1 MDGPLSPHA
10 SLKTKLGNKL
20 GSDKCDLT
28 YADLHSEIIRNTDN
42 SQRTSVRLHQKQ
54 RAGNNSLQNEELVKY
69 MSKLPDYLEKGGNL
83 QDKALSVGVLNWR
96 SLEKWLNNNKQLHSS
111 STRCSPSSSSNSF
124 FSTDESSNL
133 SSRGQS
139 CSPARPKMQRHTLQ
153 FHFNASPQYTKSFD
167 ENVGKFP
174 DMKAIPSNPLKGS
187 QDIQRKYHAFSKYPS
202 GMKLRE
208 CKRIDSDQHST
219 PEIKASPGFKNCGAP
234 LSSKGKTK
242 IRDGESAKEADKLED
257 PCNLIR
263 QDRPVIHQPRQS
275 IPELKASSLKIHGG
289 PSSSTAKMKIQDGES
304 AKAAEKS
311 EDPYKFILHDC
322 PGKHQKVVLLL
333 PRDDHENRDS
343 AISRLFPSVEMN
355 CQNSRESS
363 RRSFSEGSH
372 SKDIRGKLPDILRH
386 SCPLAC
392 EVDCIY
398 HSQIEQPSSVDPKGV
413 KLPSGSSPCS
423 QISAKVSS
431 SPSRSKMVEEKA
443 SSGSSQCSQISA
455 KVSSSLS
462 RSKVVEEKAST
473 MPKNSAEG
481 SDQKAYVAATKVR
494 NRSPT
499 RRFITGMGRIGRS
512 LSSIDNAAVTQVS
525 SKRVTA
531 KSGEQRAEATG
542 CSDSSTSNN
551 PRAVSTDR
559 SSPLR
564 RLLDP
569 LLKPKA
575 VNSHQH
581 EEPALKDS
589 TSTERRSK
597 TSDGPRERL
606 RKAKLD
612 LAHCRKIDFDDS
624 PLSKTNGSSTVQA
637 LLQVAVKNG
646 LPLFTF
652 AVDNSSDVLAA
663 TVRKLNS
670 STKRDNS
677 WIYTFFAIHEV
688 KKKNGSWL
696 SKGGKGK
703 GHGFIPNVV
712 AQMNVTDVP
721 SPKLST
727 KHSTDQFSIRELVLF
742 AVGLRQTDQQTSDL
756 QPNDE
761 LAAIVVKFSKG
772 IKQDAQQFEKFND
785 LSNVA
790 GNSISENNDENGLPF
805 GHQGCFTATVI
816 LPDGVHGLP
825 SKGEPSPLIQRWE
838 SHGLCD
844 CGGWDLGC
852 KTRILASQTQ
862 SSMRSLSTKAE
873 LSTVRFELFSQGKVG
888 DTRPVFSLSSFK
900 RGIFSVEFSSSLSL
914 LQAFSICI
922 AVLDNRKPS
931 ELSQLGTLFEEKLF
945 EETTS
950 LGVEGT
956 KVPNQ
961 VQVEQHAVTKSSSEF
976 LPAGGLQVP
985 FMRFGHGHHF
995 LKRI

>member
-20 GSDKCDLT
+20 GSDKRDLT
-28 YADLHSEIIRNTDN
+28 YADLHSEIIKNTDN
-42 SQRTSVRLHQKQ
+42 SQRASLRLHQKQ

-69 MSKLPDYLEKGGNL
+69 MSKLPGYLEKGGNL

-96 SLEKWLNNNKQLHSS
+96 SLEKWQNNNKQLHSS
-111 STRCSPSSSSNSF
+111 STRCSPSSSSNSSF

-153 FHFNASPQYTKSFD
+153 FHLNASPQYTKSFD

-174 DMKAIPSNPLKGS
+174 DMKAIASNPLKGP
-187 QDIQRKYHAFSKYPS
+187 QDIQQKYHAFSKYPS

-208 CKRIDSDQHST
+208 CKRIDSDQRST
-219 PEIKASPGFKNCGAP
+219 PEIKASPGFKNYGAP

-242 IRDGESAKEADKLED
+242 IRDGESAKEANKLED

-263 QDRPVIHQPRQS
+263 QDRLVIHQTRQS
-275 IPELKASSLKIHGG
+275 IPELKASGLKIHGG
-289 PSSSTAKMKIQDGES
+289 PLSSTGKMKIQDGES

-311 EDPYKFILHDC
+311 EDPYNFILHDY
-322 PGKHQKVVLLL
+322 PGKHQTVVLLL

-343 AISRLFPSVEMN
+343 AISPLFPSMEMN

-363 RRSFSEGSH
+363 RRSFLEGSH
-372 SKDIRGKLPDILRH
+372 SKDIHDKLPDILRH

-392 EVDCIY
+392 EVDCIDP
-398 HSQIEQPSSVDPKGV
+398 SQIEQSSSVDPKGV
-413 KLPSGSSPCS
+413 KLPSGSSQCS
-423 QISAKVSS
+423 RISAKVSS
-431 SPSRSKMVEEKA
+431 SPSRGKM
-443 SSGSSQCSQISA
+443 
-455 KVSSSLS
+455 
-462 RSKVVEEKAST
+462 VEEKAST

-481 SDQKAYVAATKVR
+481 SDQKAGNVAATKVR

-499 RRFITGMGRIGRS
+499 RRFITGMGRIGRG
-512 LSSIDNAAVTQVS
+512 LSSNDNAAVTQVS

-542 CSDSSTSNN
+542 CSDSSSSNN

-597 TSDGPRERL
+597 TSDGPRERIG
-606 RKAKLD
+606 KAKLD
-612 LAHCRKIDFDDS
+612 LAYCRKIDFDDS
-624 PLSKTNGSSTVQA
+624 PRSETNGSSTVQA

-663 TVRKLNS
+663 TMRKLNS
-670 STKRDNS
+670 STKKDNS
-677 WIYTFFAIHEV
+677 WIYTFFAIREA

-703 GHGFIPNVV
+703 GHGYIPNVV

-721 SPKLST
+721 SPNLST
-727 KHSTDQFSIRELVLF
+727 QHPTDQFSIRELVLF
-742 AVGLRQTDQQTSDL
+742 AVGLRQLDQQTSDL

-772 IKQDAQQFEKFND
+772 IKQDAQQCENFND

-790 GNSISENNDENGLPF
+790 GNSSSEKNDENGLPF

-950 LGVEGT
+950 LGVEET
-956 KVPNQ
+956 KDPNQ
-961 VQVEQHAVTKSSSEF
+961 VQVEV
-976 LPAGGLQVP
+976 PAKYASCPPLSPVGRV
-985 FMRFGHGHHF
+985 
-995 LKRI
+995 

>member
-10 SLKTKLGNKL
+10 SLKTKLGSEKR
-20 GSDKCDLT
+20 DVT
-28 YADLHSEIIRNTDN
+28 YADLHSEIIKNTDN
-42 SQRTSVRLHQKQ
+42 GQRVSLRLHQKQ

-69 MSKLPDYLEKGGNL
+69 MSKLPGYLEKGGNL

-96 SLEKWLNNNKQLHSS
+96 SLEKWQNNNKQLHSS
-111 STRCSPSSSSNSF
+111 STRCSPSSSSNSSF
-124 FSTDESSNL
+124 FSTDESSYL

-153 FHFNASPQYTKSFD
+153 FHLNASPQYTKSFD

-174 DMKAIPSNPLKGS
+174 DLKAIPSNPLKGP
-187 QDIQRKYHAFSKYPS
+187 QDIQQKYHAFSKYPS
-202 GMKLRE
+202 GIKLRE
-208 CKRIDSDQHST
+208 YKRIDSDQHSI
-219 PEIKASPGFKNCGAP
+219 PEIKASPGFKNYGAP

-242 IRDGESAKEADKLED
+242 IRDVESAKEADKLED

-263 QDRPVIHQPRQS
+263 QDRPVTHQPRQS
-275 IPELKASSLKIHGG
+275 ISELKASGLKSHGG
-289 PSSSTAKMKIQDGES
+289 PLSSTGKMKIQDGES

-311 EDPYKFILHDC
+311 EDPYNFILPDC
-322 PGKHQKVVLLL
+322 PGKHQTVVLLL

-343 AISRLFPSVEMN
+343 AISPLFPSMEMN
-355 CQNSRESS
+355 RQNSRESS

-392 EVDCIY
+392 EVDSID
-398 HSQIEQPSSVDPKGV
+398 HSQIEQPSSVDPKSV
-413 KLPSGSSPCS
+413 KLPSGSSQCS
-423 QISAKVSS
+423 HISAKVSS

-443 SSGSSQCSQISA
+443 S
-455 KVSSSLS
+455 
-462 RSKVVEEKAST
+462 T

-481 SDQKAYVAATKVR
+481 SYQKAGNVAATKVR
-494 NRSPT
+494 NPSPT
-499 RRFITGMGRIGRS
+499 RRFITGMGRMGRNLNS
-512 LSSIDNAAVTQVS
+512 NAAVAQVS
-525 SKRVTA
+525 SKHVTA
-531 KSGEQRAEATG
+531 KSGEQRAEAAG
-542 CSDSSTSNN
+542 CSDSSTSIN
-551 PRAVSTDR
+551 PRAVSTDH

-569 LLKPKA
+569 LLKLKA

-597 TSDGPRERL
+597 TSDGPRERIG
-606 RKAKLD
+606 KTKLD

-624 PLSKTNGSSTVQA
+624 PRSETNGSSRVQA

-652 AVDNSSDVLAA
+652 AVDNSSDVLVA
-663 TVRKLNS
+663 TMRKLNS
-670 STKRDNS
+670 STKKDNS
-677 WIYTFFAIHEV
+677 WIYTFFAIHEA

-703 GHGFIPNVV
+703 VHGYIPNVV

-721 SPKLST
+721 SPNLST
-727 KHSTDQFSIRELVLF
+727 QHPTDQFSIRELVLF
-742 AVGLRQTDQQTSDL
+742 AVGLRQLDQQTSDL
-756 QPNDE
+756 QPDDE

-772 IKQDAQQFEKFND
+772 IKQDAQQCENSND

-790 GNSISENNDENGLPF
+790 GNSSSENNDENGLPF
-805 GHQGCFTATVI
+805 GHQGCFTTTVI

-862 SSMRSLSTKAE
+862 SSMRSQSTKAE

-888 DTRPVFSLSSFK
+888 DNRPVFSLSSFK

-961 VQVEQHAVTKSSSEF
+961 VQVEV
-976 LPAGGLQVP
+976 PAKYASCPPLSLVGRV
-985 FMRFGHGHHF
+985 
-995 LKRI
+995 